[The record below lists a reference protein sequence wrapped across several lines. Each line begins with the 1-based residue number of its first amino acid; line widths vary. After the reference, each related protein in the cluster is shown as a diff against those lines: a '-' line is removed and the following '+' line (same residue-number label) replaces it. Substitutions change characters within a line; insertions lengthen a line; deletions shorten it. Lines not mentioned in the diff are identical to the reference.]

1 MKSLLKQR
9 INDDLLDC
17 MPLSEADARN
27 VFESIL
33 PDEALEEMIASA
45 RFSERSRKRDAVKLV
60 RAMVIAASTGYGG
73 RQADVMRVYFESG
86 APRVVRGGFYSWFGP
101 AFEKVMKSVADRA
114 LEFVRQQA
122 LDVPGILGRD
132 VTDWHIFDST
142 TVRLDDRLIHV
153 FPGAGD
159 YAAAKIHKR
168 FSVGSGTL
176 FDYSISPARDH
187 DAPHLVIDESWR
199 GIGLLADL
207 GYASLKLLADCQE
220 HGVHFVIRLKE
231 NWKPRVLSVGRGDF
245 RKVFLSGTDLDVLVA
260 SGAVALEGK
269 AVDVDVELGRGD
281 KTVRCRLVGVPL
293 ADGAYRFYLTSLPPA
308 TGPLQVA
315 DLYRVRWEIES
326 DNKLDKSC
334 SHLDAIAAR
343 TESSVRALIHAS
355 LVSSMIACSLVHLAR
370 LNDAPPPSQGAE
382 RTKPPLHPQ
391 TLARAMGSAALMIA
405 AAFEESGTKADL
417 AWRKIAEHLNHLGT
431 DPNWRRSPS
440 ILDQLRG
447 WTISPGRPRAGRV
460 ARTASAQTV
469 N

>member
-1 MKSLLKQR
+1 
-9 INDDLLDC
+9 
-17 MPLSEADARN
+17 MPLNGHDARR

-33 PDEALEEMIASA
+33 PDDALAEIIDAA
-45 RFSERSRKRDAVKLV
+45 RFEERSRKRDAVKLV

-86 APRVVRGGFYSWFGP
+86 APRVVRGGFYSWFGS
-101 AFEKVMKSVADRA
+101 ALEKVMNAVADRA

-132 VTDWHIFDST
+132 VSDWHIVDST
-142 TVRLDDRLIHV
+142 TVRLDDSLMHV

-159 YAAAKIHKR
+159 YAAAKVHKR
-168 FSVGSGTL
+168 FSVGLGTL
-176 FDYSISPARDH
+176 YDYSISPAREH

-199 GIGLLADL
+199 GLGLLADL

-231 NWKPRVLSVGRGDF
+231 NWKPRVLAVGRGDF
-245 RKVFLSGTDLDVLVA
+245 RKVFLPGTDLDVLSA
-260 SGAVALEGK
+260 SGTVALEGK
-269 AVDVDVELGRGD
+269 AVDVDVELGRGHR
-281 KTVRCRLVGVPL
+281 TVQCRLVGVPV
-293 ADGAYRFYLTSLPPA
+293 ADGAYRFYLTSLPA
-308 TGPLQVA
+308 STGPLQVA

-334 SHLDAIAAR
+334 SHLDAIGAR

-355 LVSSMIACSLVHLAR
+355 LISSMIACSLVHAAR
-370 LNDAPPPSQGAE
+370 INDAPPPAPQAE
-382 RTKPPLHPQ
+382 RTTPPLHPQ

-405 AAFEESGTKADL
+405 GAFEESGTKADL
-417 AWRKIAEHLNHLGT
+417 AWKKIAEHLTHLGT

-447 WTISPGRPRAGRV
+447 WRISPGRPRSERV
-460 ARTASAQTV
+460 ANSNRNAV
-469 N
+469 C

>member
-1 MKSLLKQR
+1 
-9 INDDLLDC
+9 
-17 MPLSEADARN
+17 MPLNEADARK
-27 VFESIL
+27 VFEAIL
-33 PDEALEEMIASA
+33 PDDGLEEIVDAA
-45 RFSERSRKRDAVKLV
+45 GLEERTRKRDAVKLV
-60 RAMVIAASTGYGG
+60 RATVIAASTGHGG

-86 APRVVRGGFYSWFGP
+86 APQVVRGGFYAWFGP
-101 AFEKVMKSVADRA
+101 SFEKVMESVATRA
-114 LEFVRQQA
+114 LEFVRKQG
-122 LDVPGILGRD
+122 LDLPGILGRD
-132 VTDWHIFDST
+132 VDDWHIVDST
-142 TVRLDDRLIHV
+142 TVRLDDRLMHV

-168 FSVGSGTL
+168 FSVGRGTL
-176 FDYSISPARDH
+176 FDYSISPAREH

-199 GIGLLADL
+199 GLGLLADL

-220 HGVHFVIRLKE
+220 HGVHFVIRLKD
-231 NWKPRVLSVGRGDF
+231 NWKPRVLAVGRGDF
-245 RKVFLSGTDLDVLVA
+245 RKVFLPGTDLDVLFA
-260 SGAVALEGK
+260 SDAIAMEGN
-269 AVDVDVELGRGD
+269 AVDVDVELGRGGR
-281 KTVRCRLVGVPL
+281 TVRCRLVGVPV

-334 SHLDAIAAR
+334 SHLDGIGAR

-370 LNDAPPPSQGAE
+370 LNDAPPPSAGAE
-382 RTKPPLHPQ
+382 RTAPPLHPQ
-391 TLARAMGSAALMIA
+391 TLARAMGSAAMMIA
-405 AAFEESGTKADL
+405 GAFDESGAKADL
-417 AWRKIAEHLNHLGT
+417 AWKKIAAHLSHLGT

-447 WTISPGRPRAGRV
+447 WTISPGRPRSGRI
-460 ARTASAQTV
+460 ASTRSV